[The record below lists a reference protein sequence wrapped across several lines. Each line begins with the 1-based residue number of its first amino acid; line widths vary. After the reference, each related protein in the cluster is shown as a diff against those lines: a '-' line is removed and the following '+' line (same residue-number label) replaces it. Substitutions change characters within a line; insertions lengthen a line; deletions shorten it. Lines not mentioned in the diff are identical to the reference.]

1 MYTSQCE
8 GAGDEVGVLGQ
19 NGVLHVCVRT
29 YREDPGMSLGSS
41 RQHGGLRVRDNQG
54 GSQNVLGILRTAEC
68 GWTTRDDPGMS
79 SKTGKDVQVD
89 PRMSFK
95 QSRSSQDRKGKVEDW
110 T

>member
-54 GSQNVLGILRTAEC
+54 GSQNVLGPSVDGQPGTILGCSPRLEKIFRWIPGCLSSSPDPPKTGRVKLRT
-68 GWTTRDDPGMS
+68 GLD
-79 SKTGKDVQVD
+79 
-89 PRMSFK
+89 
-95 QSRSSQDRKGKVEDW
+95 
-110 T
+110 